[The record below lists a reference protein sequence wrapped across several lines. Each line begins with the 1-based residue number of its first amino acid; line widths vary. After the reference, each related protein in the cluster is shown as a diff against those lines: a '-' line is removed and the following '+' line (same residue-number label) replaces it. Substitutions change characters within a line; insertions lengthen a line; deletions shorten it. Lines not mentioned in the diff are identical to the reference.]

1 MQQSAKDLRW
11 GIAGLGQLADEWIAP
26 AVAASA
32 SGRLVACAS
41 SDAERARRFAARHGA
56 GRAHG
61 SYEDLARD
69 PEVDAIFVATAN
81 HLHTPVVMAAAQ
93 HGKHVLCEK
102 PMALS
107 TVEAEQMLAA
117 CRAAGVTLRIG
128 LQLRF
133 QEVLQA
139 AAELVRDGRI
149 GTVREVSAQRYAP
162 VRQPGTWRR
171 DLATAGAGA
180 LADVG
185 VHVVDYVRWIV
196 GDHVARVFAV
206 GHPARASGR
215 PDETVTLLLEFAGG
229 CQAAIRCSRELP
241 LGANDLQLFGTRGLL
256 ATGPL
261 RWVETNRLVARTS
274 EGDEERTVP
283 VANYYLREIEAFAA
297 AVAGEPTAAATGEDG
312 LALVRVTTAAISSLE
327 TGAAVAVDG

>member
-1 MQQSAKDLRW
+1 MRKLRW
-11 GIAGLGQLADEWIAP
+11 GLVGCGDIARKRVAP
-26 AVAASA
+26 ALRDMPDGEFISVARAHADSA
-32 SGRLVACAS
+32 AAFAREFGAAGWHGSAEEMFADPDI
-41 SDAERARRFAARHGA
+41 DAVYIATPVRFHAGQTIAAARA
-56 GRAHG
+56 
-61 SYEDLARD
+61 
-69 PEVDAIFVATAN
+69 
-81 HLHTPVVMAAAQ
+81 
-93 HGKHVLCEK
+93 GKHVLCEK

-274 EGDEERTVP
+274 EGDEERMFP